1 MSRPRY
7 NSLKVD
13 NGVVKLLFDNA
24 DGLKTNDGQ
33 APKHFYLAA
42 TAGRSHRFYPA
53 AAEIHGSEV
62 WLTCPDVVTA
72 STAAADVA
80 VRYAFLLYPTT
91 NLENGAGLPAEPF
104 RTDSWSTDISYVY

>member
-1 MSRPRY
+1 M
-7 NSLKVD
+7 
-13 NGVVKLLFDNA
+13 
-24 DGLKTNDGQ
+24 
-33 APKHFYLAA
+33 
-42 TAGRSHRFYPA
+42 
-53 AAEIHGSEV
+53 